1 MQIDEAIKIDG
12 FDETVQHEYDKLC
25 NRFNVFK
32 SRANVESP
40 SYVRKVN
47 QFMLAFREYLDKCES
62 SKGRLFIKKYLQ
74 DIAQMLASAPAGE
87 KPKAAAKEIPSTQY
101 VNPNNGGEY
110 WDGDVHVYEAPAD
123 EDTEAAVEKLRKA
136 GYKVTK

>member
-1 MQIDEAIKIDG
+1 MKLDEAIKVDG
-12 FDETVQHEYDKLC
+12 FDEATQHEYDKLC

-32 SRANVESP
+32 SRANHESP

-47 QFMLAFREYLDKCES
+47 QYLLAFKSFLDKCES

-74 DIAQMLASAPAGE
+74 DINDMLALAPTGDA
-87 KPKAAAKEIPSTQY
+87 PIAAAKEIPSSTQY
-101 VNPNNGGEY
+101 CNPNNGGEY

-123 EDTEAAVEKLRKA
+123 ETDAAVETLRKA
-136 GYKVTK
+136 GYRVTK